1 MSTRTKAIP
10 TILIDNEKTIVTEWR
25 FPVGAETGWHRHA
38 LDYVVVPLTSGTLL
52 LETRTEVNKAELTVG
67 KPYFRELGVEH
78 NVVND
83 NEHEFVFVETE
94 FK

>member
-1 MSTRTKAIP
+1 MH
-10 TILIDNEKTIVTEWR
+10 L
-25 FPVGAETGWHRHA
+25 H
-38 LDYVVVPLTSGTLL
+38 YVVVPLTSGTLL

-67 KPYFRELGVEH
+67 KPYFRKLGVEH